1 LDDVVNGTGRQ
12 AYYEAA
18 RRDLGVHEIVGLRH
32 NPRVLQFHSYSRLK
46 AKDDETAW
54 CASALNCWLETSGF
68 TSTKSAAAASYKTW
82 GQTCPFFSGSFLRDD
97 GLVIAEDAILLFGKH
112 DPDARG
118 TGHVAICD
126 HVDDDGVHVWVLGGN
141 QNNAVSVA
149 RRKIA
154 DVVASRWPLV

>member
-1 LDDVVNGTGRQ
+1 MLHGTGRQ

-18 RRDLGVHEIVGLRH
+18 RRELGTHEVVGLRH
-32 NPRVLQFHSYSRLK
+32 NPRVVWYHSFSKLK

-54 CASALNCWLETSGF
+54 CASFINAMLETTGF
-68 TSTKSAAAASYKTW
+68 TPTRSAAAASYKEW
-82 GQTCPFFSGSFLRDD
+82 GDPCDVR
-97 GLVIAEDAILLFGKH
+97 EDAVVVFGKH

-118 TGHVAICD
+118 SGHVAIVD

-149 RRKIA
+149 KRKLA
-154 DVVASRWPLV
+154 DVVASRWPRHA